1 MLLPRISH
9 MAQAYPNCGVKF
21 NSAISTLFLLFLFL
35 IIPSRITAECYTSIF
50 AFGDSLTDVGNRVI
64 LSDDPSNLH
73 MAYPPYGETFFH
85 YPTGRC
91 SDGRLIIDFIA
102 EYYGLPYMPPSAAVM
117 MNGSINGSDIE
128 GGVNFAVAGAATV
141 DSAFYEERGIN
152 NPNTNNSLRVQV
164 GWLKELLPV
173 FCGTPSECKERLKS
187 SLFVV
192 GPFGSNDY
200 RNGLS
205 QGKDIDETRSYVPI
219 VIGAISDA
227 INDLIE
233 LGAKTIM
240 VPNTSPDGCLASVL
254 TDFESSNKVD
264 YDRDT
269 GCLNWMNELDDY
281 HNQHLQQQLDT
292 IRYRNP
298 GVDIIYADFYNISME
313 LYHYP
318 EKHGF
323 VRSLASCC
331 GVGGKYK
338 FNDEVRCGDIEVK
351 SCPEPWI
358 HIEWDGFHMT
368 ERANKLVSMALL
380 DGTRTSPPINT
391 LCVSSPKF
399 TYYS

>member
-1 MLLPRISH
+1 
-9 MAQAYPNCGVKF
+9 MAQAYPNRVVKF
-21 NSAISTLFLLFLFL
+21 NSAISTLFLLLLLLL

-64 LSDDPSNLH
+64 LSDDPTNLH

-85 YPTGRC
+85 HPTGRC

-117 MNGSINGSDIE
+117 MNGGINRSDIE

-152 NPNTNNSLRVQV
+152 NPNTNCSLRVQM
-164 GWLKELLPV
+164 GWLKELLPF
-173 FCGTPSECKERLKS
+173 FCGTPSECHERLKS

-205 QGKDIDETRSYVPI
+205 QEKDIDEIKSYVPI
-219 VIGAISDA
+219 VIGAINDA

-240 VPNTSPDGCLASVL
+240 VPSTSPDGCLACVL

-264 YDRDT
+264 YDQDT

-281 HNQHLQQQLDT
+281 HNQHLQQQLHT

-298 GVDIIYADFYNISME
+298 NVDIIYADFYNISME
-313 LYHYP
+313 LYRYP
-318 EKHGF
+318 EKYGF
-323 VRSLASCC
+323 IRSLAACC

-338 FNDEVRCGDIEVK
+338 FNDDVRCGDIEVK
-351 SCPEPWI
+351 SCGEPWH

-380 DGTRTSPPINT
+380 DGTCTTPPINT
-391 LCVSSPKF
+391 LCASSPKF
-399 TYYS
+399 TYYD

>member
-1 MLLPRISH
+1 
-9 MAQAYPNCGVKF
+9 MAQAYPNHRGLKV
-21 NSAISTLFLLFLFL
+21 NSAISTLFLLLLLL
-35 IIPSRITAECYTSIF
+35 IIPRPITAECYTSIF

-64 LSDDPSNLH
+64 LSDDPNSFKISH
-73 MAYPPYGETFFH
+73 PPYGETFFH
-85 YPTGRC
+85 HPTGRC

-117 MNGSINGSDIE
+117 MNGGINGSDIE
-128 GGVNFAVAGAATV
+128 GGVNFAVVAAAAV
-141 DSAFYEERGIN
+141 DSAFYEERGII
-152 NPNTNNSLRVQV
+152 NTNTNRSLRVQM
-164 GWLKELLPV
+164 GWFKELLPF
-173 FCGTPSECKERLKS
+173 FCGTPSECQEKLKS

-192 GPFGSNDY
+192 GPLGSNDY
-200 RNGLS
+200 RNGLK
-205 QGKDIDETRSYVPI
+205 QEKDIKEIRSYVPI
-219 VIGAISDA
+219 VIGAISTA
-227 INDLIE
+227 IIDLIE

-240 VPNTSPDGCLASVL
+240 VPGTSPDGCLASVL

-264 YDRDT
+264 YDPDT

-313 LYHYP
+313 LYRYP
-318 EKHGF
+318 EKYGF
-323 VRSLASCC
+323 IRSLAACC

-338 FNDEVRCGDIEVK
+338 FNDDVRCGDIGVK
-351 SCPEPWI
+351 SCPEPWL
-358 HIEWDGFHMT
+358 HIEWDGYHMT

-380 DGTRTSPPINT
+380 DGTCTSPPINT

-399 TYYS
+399 TYYG